1 MKIIKK
7 YIKYII
13 PVIASLIIFTF
24 FMITGKDSK
33 YQLVDAFTVT
43 GFIVLLFSCLLFVAG
58 AGAFDLLIYGV
69 RKLINSFRRYNPNGS
84 LPKTF
89 HEYRTINSE
98 KEKIDL
104 KGGIAVG
111 LLFLIVGLII
121 GMIQG
126 VW

>member
-1 MKIIKK
+1 MKIIKNNL
-7 YIKYII
+7 KYII
-13 PVIASLIIFTF
+13 PLIAALIMFTF

-33 YQLVDAFTVT
+33 YQVVDAFTVT
-43 GFIVLLFSCLLFVAG
+43 GFVVLLFTCLLFVAG
-58 AGAFDLLIYGV
+58 AGAFDLLIFGV
-69 RKLINSFRRYNPNGS
+69 RKLINSFRRYNPNSS

-89 HEYRTINSE
+89 HEYREINSE

-104 KGGIAVG
+104 KGGYAVG
-111 LLFLIVGLII
+111 LLFLIIGLII